1 MPEITVTLPTLHP
14 GQVAAWKTPGRFK
27 VIRCGRRWGKTDLA
41 KTIACDGAAKG
52 KSIGWFAPEYK
63 FLADPYI
70 EIADILA
77 PVKRSSSKVEGVFR
91 TTTGGHVKFWTLDND
106 LAGRGRKYHDI
117 IVDEAAFAKDNMKD
131 IWEKNLKPTLLDYQG
146 RAWFFSNCN
155 GIADENFFYAICKD
169 ASDNNGELY
178 GFAEYHAPTD
188 QNPHVPEHRAGE
200 SEIDYLT
207 RRDAEFENIK
217 ASNHPLV
224 YQQEYLAEFIDW
236 SGIAFFDREK
246 FLVDGEPVDYP
257 IAVEMVFAVIDT
269 AVKTGREHDG
279 TAVSY
284 YARNMAF
291 GHPLVLLDWDIVSI
305 EGGLLEAWLPSVY
318 VRLEELSRACRA
330 RMGSRGAWI
339 EDKVSGSILL
349 QQARR
354 RAWPAHPIDSKLT
367 AAGKDERAISV
378 SGYAHR
384 GMVKISRHAYD
395 KP

>member
-1 MPEITVTLPTLHP
+1 M
-14 GQVAAWKTPGRFK
+14 
-27 VIRCGRRWGKTDLA
+27 
-41 KTIACDGAAKG
+41 
-52 KSIGWFAPEYK
+52 
-63 FLADPYI
+63 
-70 EIADILA
+70 
-77 PVKRSSSKVEGVFR
+77 
-91 TTTGGHVKFWTLDND
+91 
-106 LAGRGRKYHDI
+106 
-117 IVDEAAFAKDNMKD
+117 
-131 IWEKNLKPTLLDYQG
+131 
-146 RAWFFSNCN
+146 
-155 GIADENFFYAICKD
+155 
-169 ASDNNGELY
+169 
-178 GFAEYHAPTD
+178 
-188 QNPHVPEHRAGE
+188 PEHRDGE

-318 VRLEELSRACRA
+318 VRLEELSKACRA

-354 RAWPAHPIDSKLT
+354 RGWPAHPIDSKLT

-384 GMVKISRHAYD
+384 GMVKISRHAFEKSVTYHGHTRNHWMTQVFGFRVGVKHD
-395 KP
+395 GAEDDLLDTACYGITIALGNKEGY